1 MNDYISIISSLIIF
15 IFPYIGR
22 RWFNIQSLSS
32 IAIGLG
38 FLGTFCGIM
47 YGLWV
52 FNVEQIDF
60 SIPIL
65 IESIKTALLTSIA
78 GMFSSLLLKIS
89 PSFYGIKE
97 KVKQGEI
104 TDKQLLEL
112 LSNIEKNTRTSTSS
126 ELIQTLKQ
134 QYEQL
139 ENSYQTLN
147 NALLKQTAQ
156 ETSSKVPYTIT
167 PLDNLMPK
175 QLNYPLIKMC
185 DIQEQQLQHISDSQI
200 LIQRIQEQLNNIIS
214 QLQKSNIKQASSF
227 GEFIKGSEQQ
237 MNQQLNRIDEKYEQ
251 KLIELEKFTQTLTT
265 IIKKLSQDH
274 DTLYKQTHN
283 KTE

>member
-22 RWFNIQSLSS
+22 KWFNIQSLSS

-38 FLGTFCGIM
+38 LLGTFSGIM
-47 YGLWV
+47 YGLWI

-97 KVKQGEI
+97 KVKQEEI
-104 TDKQLLEL
+104 TDKQLFEL
-112 LSNIEKNTRTSTSS
+112 LTSIEKNTRTSTSS

-139 ENSYQTLN
+139 ENSYQILN
-147 NALLKQTAQ
+147 NTLLKQTAQ
-156 ETSSKVPYTIT
+156 EIPSKAPSTII
-167 PLDNLMPK
+167 PLDNLMSE
-175 QLNYPLIKMC
+175 QMNHPLIKMC
-185 DIQEQQLQHISDSQI
+185 DIQEQQLRHISDSQI
-200 LIQRIQEQLNNIIS
+200 LIQRIQEQLNDIIS
-214 QLQKSNIKQASSF
+214 QLQESNTKQATSF
-227 GEFIKGSEQQ
+227 GEFFKGSEQQ
-237 MNQQLNRIDEKYEQ
+237 MNQQLNRIDEKY
-251 KLIELEKFTQTLTT
+251 
-265 IIKKLSQDH
+265 
-274 DTLYKQTHN
+274 
-283 KTE
+283 

>member
-22 RWFNIQSLSS
+22 KWFNIQSLSS

-38 FLGTFCGIM
+38 LLGTFSGIM
-47 YGLWV
+47 YGLWI

-97 KVKQGEI
+97 KVKQEEI
-104 TDKQLLEL
+104 TDKQLFEL
-112 LSNIEKNTRTSTSS
+112 LTSIEKNTRTSTSS

-185 DIQEQQLQHISDSQI
+185 DIQEHQLQHI
-200 LIQRIQEQLNNIIS
+200 
-214 QLQKSNIKQASSF
+214 
-227 GEFIKGSEQQ
+227 
-237 MNQQLNRIDEKYEQ
+237 
-251 KLIELEKFTQTLTT
+251 
-265 IIKKLSQDH
+265 
-274 DTLYKQTHN
+274 
-283 KTE
+283 

>member
-22 RWFNIQSLSS
+22 KWFNIQSLSS

-38 FLGTFCGIM
+38 LLGTFSGIM
-47 YGLWV
+47 YGLWI

-97 KVKQGEI
+97 KVKQEEI
-104 TDKQLLEL
+104 TDKQLFEL
-112 LSNIEKNTRTSTSS
+112 LTSIEKNTRTSTSS

-139 ENSYQTLN
+139 ENSYQILN
-147 NALLKQTAQ
+147 NTLLKQTAQ
-156 ETSSKVPYTIT
+156 EIPSKAPSTII
-167 PLDNLMPK
+167 PLDNLM
-175 QLNYPLIKMC
+175 
-185 DIQEQQLQHISDSQI
+185 
-200 LIQRIQEQLNNIIS
+200 
-214 QLQKSNIKQASSF
+214 
-227 GEFIKGSEQQ
+227 SEQ
-237 MNQQLNRIDEKYEQ
+237 MNQMLSDSRLPLYEKAVVFAAIAHQGARRKGSRIPY
-251 KLIELEKFTQTLTT
+251 LSHPIEAAAIVSELAG
-265 IIKKLSQDH
+265 I
-274 DTLYKQTHN
+274 
-283 KTE
+283 